1 MLPLSL
7 ASQNGI
13 FPDCTAIV
21 WPIFTSDFHD
31 LKVTRMLELTF
42 LVKLVWI
49 WMQRPAERHSQQE
62 QPGRATCECLTCKRK
77 QEFVTAWNGW
87 KTQRTQ
93 KALHSVCPQ
102 NRIVSTTARPDPKEG
117 AVLECIKPHFG
128 FVGFLC
134 HFIMLKFKIKSLHL
148 RIAFAKLPKLWA
160 QNPQPSFVFLPRNLG
175 STEPKSELIKWD
187 YTWLGTKKSYIQ
199 KCRCAQQSWGDVGI
213 WSLSLKGSCSQG

>member
-1 MLPLSL
+1 
-7 ASQNGI
+7 
-13 FPDCTAIV
+13 
-21 WPIFTSDFHD
+21 
-31 LKVTRMLELTF
+31 
-42 LVKLVWI
+42 
-49 WMQRPAERHSQQE
+49 MQRPAEGHSQQE

-77 QEFVTAWNGW
+77 QEFVKPGMAG
-87 KTQRTQ
+87 RPRGPRRRFI
-93 KALHSVCPQ
+93 LFCPQ
-102 NRIVSTTARPDPKEG
+102 NRIVSATARPDPKEG

-128 FVGFLC
+128 FAGFFC

-199 KCRCAQQSWGDVGI
+199 KCRCAQQSWGGVGI